1 MNWRIL
7 GTFWT
12 QFGEEEVFNRSVA
25 LLGVSQ
31 DNSVLLTE
39 LIMKIDQ
46 SGHIIL
52 LTYLTKPNYLVG
64 IGDLFERDGMMDKNN
79 IHQLYLF

>member
-12 QFGEEEVFNRSVA
+12 QFGGEEVFDRSVA

-52 LTYLTKPNYLVG
+52 LT
-64 IGDLFERDGMMDKNN
+64 
-79 IHQLYLF
+79 

>member
-1 MNWRIL
+1 MAAEVVWFMNWRIL

-12 QFGEEEVFNRSVA
+12 QFGGEEVFNRSVA

-52 LTYLTKPNYLVG
+52 LT
-64 IGDLFERDGMMDKNN
+64 
-79 IHQLYLF
+79 

>member
-12 QFGEEEVFNRSVA
+12 QFGGEEVFNRSVA

-52 LTYLTKPNYLVG
+52 FLTKPNYLVG
-64 IGDLFERDGMMDKNN
+64 IGDLFERGGMIDKNN

>member
-1 MNWRIL
+1 
-7 GTFWT
+7 
-12 QFGEEEVFNRSVA
+12 
-25 LLGVSQ
+25 
-31 DNSVLLTE
+31 
-39 LIMKIDQ
+39 MKIDQ